1 MYLSEMKDFL
11 TNMSTGG
18 GFRSKLSLLSSK
30 IRPLFTNKILLVVA
44 CMGLFLNLGQAG
56 FLSLNEASSVVV
68 PFQSGYT
75 YNTLFLKPINA
86 QTKSTSP
93 VKMKVT
99 ITAYSS
105 TVDQCDDDPF
115 VTASGHMVE
124 DGIIAANFL
133 PFNTKVRIP
142 SIYGDRVFV
151 VKDRMNK
158 IHNDRIDIWFE
169 DTNEAINF
177 GVKSTY
183 IEVF

>member
-1 MYLSEMKDFL
+1 
-11 TNMSTGG
+11 MSFSNERFFDYMDTGG
-18 GFRSKLSLLSSK
+18 GFRTKLSLLSSK
-30 IRPLFTNKILLVVA
+30 IRPLFTNKILLVIA

-56 FLSLNEASSVVV
+56 FLSLNEASSVVI
-68 PFQSGYT
+68 PFQSGYS

-86 QTKSTSP
+86 QTKNTSP

-105 TVDQCDDDPF
+105 TVDQCDEDPF
-115 VTASGHMVE
+115 ITASGHMVE

-142 SIYGDRVFV
+142 AIYGDRVFV
-151 VKDRMNK
+151 VKDRMNEK
-158 IHNDRIDIWFE
+158 YTDRIDVWFD
-169 DTNEAINF
+169 DTSEAIDF
-177 GVKSTY
+177 GVRSTY